1 MRLAIKILIAL
12 AVIIFAAQI
21 CKRQPTL
28 AGLIAVMPLT
38 GLVVL
43 VWLYMDN
50 PGNYSMMAE
59 YAKGAFWGIIPTML
73 FFLVAF
79 LCFRKALALPVVL
92 LASFV
97 VWVFAA
103 FVHQQLLHK

>member
-21 CKRQPTL
+21 GKKQPSL
-28 AGLIAVMPLT
+28 AGLIAVMPSM

-43 VWLYMDN
+43 LWLYLDN
-50 PGNYSMMAE
+50 PGNSALMAE
-59 YAKGAFWGIIPTML
+59 YTKGAFWGIIPTML

-79 LCFRKALALPVVL
+79 VCFRKNLALPVVL
-92 LASFV
+92 LVSFI
-97 VWVFAA
+97 VWIFAA
-103 FVHQQLLHK
+103 FVHQRLLHK